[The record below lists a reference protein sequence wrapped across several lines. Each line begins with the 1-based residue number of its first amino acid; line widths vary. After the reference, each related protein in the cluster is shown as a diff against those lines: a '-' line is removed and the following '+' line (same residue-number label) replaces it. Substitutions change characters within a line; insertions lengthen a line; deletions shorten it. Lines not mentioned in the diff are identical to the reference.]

1 MYLKFGQELACV
13 DQHATDFALSARLV
27 MGSITR
33 IDRSSDVGLFLMKG
47 CTTHLSDLK
56 ALVPGLRLVVFL
68 STSVC
73 LFGDL
78 LLQLTGVHQYHHLP
92 ADEEGI
98 TRLGE
103 GQFRRQDA
111 IAAQAESCLTPLKDK
126 HTTHIMDEN
135 EMTPTALQSACF
147 IQEHR
152 RRCLLHGVLEYLF
165 PSHTEFKL
173 QRR

>member
-1 MYLKFGQELACV
+1 MYLKFGPELACV
-13 DQHATDFALSARLV
+13 VQHATDFALSARLV

-47 CTTHLSDLK
+47 CTFVLLK
-56 ALVPGLRLVVFL
+56 G
-68 STSVC
+68 C

-111 IAAQAESCLTPLKDK
+111 VAAQAESCLTPLKDK
-126 HTTHIMDEN
+126 HTTHIMNEN

-152 RRCLLHGVLEYLF
+152 RRCLLHIVLEYLF

>member
-1 MYLKFGQELACV
+1 MKTCLPNELNAI
-13 DQHATDFALSARLV
+13 DFFEKQ
-27 MGSITR
+27 I
-33 IDRSSDVGLFLMKG
+33 K
-47 CTTHLSDLK
+47 C
-56 ALVPGLRLVVFL
+56 
-68 STSVC
+68 
-73 LFGDL
+73 
-78 LLQLTGVHQYHHLP
+78 QLPNKIKVL
-92 ADEEGI
+92 AV
-98 TRLGE
+98 
-103 GQFRRQDA
+103 
-111 IAAQAESCLTPLKDK
+111 KDK